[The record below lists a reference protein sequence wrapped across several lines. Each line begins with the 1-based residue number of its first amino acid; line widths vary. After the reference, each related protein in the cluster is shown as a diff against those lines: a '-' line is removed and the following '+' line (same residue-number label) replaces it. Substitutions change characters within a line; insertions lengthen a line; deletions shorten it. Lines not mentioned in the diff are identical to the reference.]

1 MNFEVSFMKAI
12 KINQFGT
19 SENLIVEQVE
29 RLYVAKHQVKVKVFA
44 AGVNPS
50 DVYTSTG
57 TYAIKP
63 ELPYTP
69 GRDGAG
75 IIDEIGEGV
84 TNVKVGD
91 RVFIASLP
99 DAESTGT
106 FAEEVVCESRFV
118 HPLPEHISFE
128 QGAALGVPALT
139 AYRALIGR
147 ANIKAGQTVFIHGA
161 SGAVGL
167 LAVQIAKALGAT
179 VIGTASRDT
188 GKQLVKEAGADIVL
202 DHITEQTI
210 NFVLE
215 ATNGKGPDVII
226 EFLADVNLQT
236 DLQMIAKYG
245 VIVVVGNRGEIKINP
260 RLIMQK
266 ECDVRGMVLFN
277 VTAAEH
283 LELMQGVAK
292 LMENKQLNPFVSYSY
307 PLEQAGTA
315 FDAVMN
321 GEHNG
326 KVVVKTQ

>member
-1 MNFEVSFMKAI
+1 MRSLKAI
-12 KINQFGT
+12 RINQFGT
-19 SENLIVEQVE
+19 TENLVVEQTEIQAPSKNEV
-29 RLYVAKHQVKVKVFA
+29 RINLYA

-69 GRDGAG
+69 GLDGAG
-75 IIDEIGEGV
+75 IVEEVGDLV

-99 DAESTGT
+99 NGDTTGT
-106 FAEEVVCESRFV
+106 IAEKIVCESRFV
-118 HPLPEHISFE
+118 HSIPEHISFE
-128 QGAALGVPALT
+128 EGAALGIPALT
-139 AYRALIGR
+139 AYRAIVGR
-147 ANIKAGQTVFIHGA
+147 ANVKAGQTVFIHGA

-167 LAVQIAKALGAT
+167 QAVQIAKALGAK
-179 VIGTASRDT
+179 VIGTASRES

-210 NFVLE
+210 HTVLE
-215 ATNGKGPDVII
+215 QTDGKGPNVII
-226 EFLADVNLQT
+226 EFLANENLQT
-236 DLQMIAKYG
+236 DLQMIAKQG
-245 VIVVVGNRGEIKINP
+245 VIVVVGNRGEININP

-277 VTAAEH
+277 ITAGEH
-283 LELMQGVAK
+283 QQLIQNVAK
-292 LMENKQLNPFVSYSY
+292 LLDNQQLKPVIGYSY
-307 PLEQAGTA
+307 PLEEASIA
-315 FDAVMN
+315 FNAVIN

-326 KVVVKTQ
+326 KVVVRTQ